1 MSSRH
6 PHGDDWI
13 EVLGGLL
20 IGLISFAWSL
30 VILGVRLVQWI
41 IAQARH

>member
-1 MSSRH
+1 MSSRD

-13 EVLGGLL
+13 EVLGGRF
-20 IGLISFAWSL
+20 IGLVSFARSL

-41 IAQARH
+41 IAQVRH